1 MPSCT
6 PATLAYRPLRHG
18 AGPALHS
25 RARILFRRATVP
37 GWSER
42 TYGVSQSFTIGRRTT
57 QRVRVGDPLVFR
69 QPQTRGS
76 AWPAN
81 GTWSAAAKSWAA
93 LLSDGGFL
101 VHV

>member
-76 AWPAN
+76 VREYDSYED
-81 GTWSAAAKSWAA
+81 GTNRSFVSRNFAA
-93 LLSDGGFL
+93 
-101 VHV
+101 